1 MNIFDKNN
9 PIHREI
15 LREEIAKIIKEQE
28 DFTGP
33 GEGEQLAIDDQGGRT
48 NLRAIK
54 KIADMKSTNPFN
66 RLVIKYLDIVNK
78 DTINDITVEQS
89 YDLLSDLHE
98 LEKELK
104 PKTAKTPFQ
113 SKPKRDIN
121 PYDMP
126 GGSSTGYMGSTY
138 RGD

>member
-104 PKTAKTPFQ
+104 PKTDPIPVKT
-113 SKPKRDIN
+113 
-121 PYDMP
+121 
-126 GGSSTGYMGSTY
+126 
-138 RGD
+138 